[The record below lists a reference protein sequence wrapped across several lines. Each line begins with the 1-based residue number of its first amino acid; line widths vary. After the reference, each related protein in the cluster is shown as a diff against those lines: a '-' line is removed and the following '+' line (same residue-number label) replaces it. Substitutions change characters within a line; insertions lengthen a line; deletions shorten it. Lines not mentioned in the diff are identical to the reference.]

1 MVDESPTKDIHWFG
15 QTRQNPEHPDF
26 YRDPDIFGPP
36 VIPGQSQVSAKNQRN
51 VKGKIDSNRKSSA
64 VKPSSSKD
72 RKGLG
77 PPSDVKSRFG
87 NAKVSG
93 TKKPGTAGDKEGKGD
108 GEAGNGDETPKEE
121 EEKKFEPS
129 SHADVDLVDMLER
142 DILQK
147 NPNIRWDDI
156 ADLHEA
162 KRLLEEAVVL
172 PMWMPDYFKGIRRPW
187 KGVLMVGPPGK

>member
-1 MVDESPTKDIHWFG
+1 MNKKGGNKPTSSKG
-15 QTRQNPEHPDF
+15 RQMPPE
-26 YRDPDIFGPP
+26 
-36 VIPGQSQVSAKNQRN
+36 
-51 VKGKIDSNRKSSA
+51 VKGK
-64 VKPSSSKD
+64 V
-72 RKGLG
+72 
-77 PPSDVKSRFG
+77 G

-93 TKKPGTAGDKEGKGD
+93 RRTTSAAAKEGDKNDKKD
-108 GEAGNGDETPKEE
+108 DEQEDDQGQEE
-121 EEKKFEPS
+121 PEKKFEPS

-147 NPNIRWDDI
+147 NPNIHWDDI

-187 KGVLMVGPPGK
+187 KGVLMVGPVSFLLIEFVMS